1 MRLNIRLDLNSER
14 VQLHL
19 LKGLDSW
26 VELGLLSEAQVREL
40 ARTMSQPIP
49 SAEDDSDSLPSSL
62 PRTAI
67 ADKRGYAS
75 ASAVDSALQGSTEAL
90 PKAEPKL
97 SKLLRTLRPLLEEI
111 SVIWLL
117 FLGVFLVVVSS
128 GLLAASQWQ
137 SFSAAG
143 QYAILLAYTLAFW
156 GASIWAQRQE
166 RLQVTAKM
174 LALTATLLIPINFW
188 MMDAIGLRNTPV
200 GVGVG
205 GLSALLLSC
214 LLLKLLA
221 HRFNR
226 LNTVGLSWLHLGWLA
241 GGWAFWPVAATYLG
255 TVGTA
260 ANLTY
265 QDRRLEPSEDLSV
278 EETEEIRGTEEAATR
293 SPAFDRLVMSLSVL
307 ILLFRSLFVVQ
318 VPPYQLGLA
327 AGICGW
333 LLVWLNRNHQSRE
346 LWRWAGLSLL
356 FVGWAVTVGQQPP
369 LQAIAI
375 STLVLWLLWDRL
387 KLSWQK
393 GYLLALIGVASQAY
407 WLLSALIPP
416 RTRETILTQLAQQFS
431 TQPVSRVEWMS
442 LGFLPFL
449 WGLLFFARWLRRWQQ
464 PALSQLTE
472 GVTLAIGI
480 GLTALSAGTR
490 FTLAANL
497 LLSAITLFVVV
508 HRRPH
513 IQRFVVT
520 LAHVFGLAVIAAFIH
535 YLRPELAVLTWA
547 YILLAGG
554 LAEFA
559 LHLTLRSDGET
570 SLGENRWRQN
580 TWGAGLGL
588 FALSYIPLIE
598 SWSVCPDWI
607 WLLVPVVLTF
617 VANRR
622 SALHPVRL
630 AQVTLLAV
638 VLQTPWLQGFPIAI
652 ASFAVGTLCMLANSR
667 VWQSSWATLFTVG
680 SGIACVTSMAG
691 YTTDALN
698 NDGDYLWIVWALE
711 IAALGLMARALDR
724 RTGKLSGLYRKAFGL
739 WELLLTAVLLLSGSA
754 IAALVIDDPLYQYSI
769 SALGIRYLIAATVLL
784 IAALLEAIRHQ
795 PADWRYWRLAWAV
808 EIVVALGLTLGGV
821 NIEGIAVATL
831 ALGFVAQMSADVW
844 VLRRPPY
851 RSSWQGIP
859 IVYAVLGALLGHVT
873 FGADSGLFTIFA
885 GAIAI
890 GIGRR
895 NLSLNP
901 LSYIGL
907 AALSLGAYELL
918 VYRMLQASGGQAG
931 DGFTLLAIL
940 ALVIA
945 LVERFLGP
953 WLLRYRLIPAQG
965 LRGAAHAH
973 WLLGS
978 VLVVA
983 AAVTGL
989 SQPKGITFWTG
1000 TLVLLAGYALITGN
1014 RRWTPQTFIS
1024 NHAIW
1029 TGVGIVE
1036 ILLCTAHNRFI
1047 WFPDRT
1053 FLITW
1058 GGVAACA
1065 VSFAIYQLPWE
1076 RWGWPLRQWRL
1087 LALWLPLS
1095 ALGVAM
1101 SYRVPTQSLLIVG
1114 AFYAWMAKQR
1124 DQVRLSY
1131 LSVLLFDW
1139 ALLRYLDEQGWLT
1152 ALAFSLVAGVSL
1164 LYVAEIEPYFQ
1175 GLSRDLSPDF
1185 FKRQQR
1191 HWLRSL
1197 ASGLIGITALYQA
1210 ESDRPLLLYAAITL
1224 ALCTGLILAG
1234 LALKVR
1240 AFLYVGTGT
1249 FVLQII
1255 RVLWLFINDNSLL
1268 LWAVGIV
1275 LGLAFIWVAATFESR
1290 RGQVTHRLESWNTA
1304 LQTWD

>member
-1 MRLNIRLDLNSER
+1 MRLNIKLNLNSER

-19 LKGLDSW
+19 LEGLDSW
-26 VELGLLSEAQVREL
+26 VKLGLLSEAQVREL
-40 ARTMSQPIP
+40 ARSMSQPIP
-49 SAEDDSDSLPSSL
+49 SVEDAPASLPSFVN
-62 PRTAI
+62 RA
-67 ADKRGYAS
+67 AAS
-75 ASAVDSALQGSTEAL
+75 SSAVDSLTEGATESPTEAL
-90 PKAEPKL
+90 PRAEPKI
-97 SKLLRTLRPLLEEI
+97 SKLLRALRPLLEEI

-137 SFSAAG
+137 SFSAVG

-166 RLQVTAKM
+166 QLQVTAKM

-221 HRFNR
+221 DRSNQI
-226 LNTVGLSWLHLGWLA
+226 NVIALSWLHLGWIA
-241 GGWAFWPVAATYLG
+241 GGWAFWPVAATYVG

-260 ANLTY
+260 ASLTY
-265 QDRRLEPSEDLSV
+265 QDRQSALPSDLPA
-278 EETEEIRGTEEAATR
+278 EESEGTEGTEAVATR
-293 SPAFDRLVMSLSVL
+293 SPAFDLLAVSLSVL
-307 ILLFRSLFVVQ
+307 LLLFRSLFVVQ
-318 VPPYQLGLA
+318 VPPHQLGLA

-333 LLVWLNRNHQSRE
+333 LLVWLNRNQQSRE
-346 LWRWAGLSLL
+346 LWQWVGVGLL
-356 FVGWAVTVGQQPP
+356 FAGWAVTVEQQPP

-375 STLVLWLLWDRL
+375 STLALWLLWDRL

-393 GYLLALIGVASQAY
+393 GYLLALIGTAGQAY
-407 WLLSALIPP
+407 WLLSAVIPP
-416 RTRETILTQLAQQFS
+416 KTRDTILTQLAQRLS
-431 TQPVSRVEWMS
+431 TQPVSKVEWMS
-442 LGFLPFL
+442 LGLFPFL
-449 WGLLFFARWLRRWQQ
+449 WGLLWFARQLRRWRQ

-472 GVTLAIGI
+472 GVALAV
-480 GLTALSAGTR
+480 GLGMTAFSSGTR
-490 FTLAANL
+490 FTLAAHL
-497 LLSAITLFVVV
+497 LLSAITLFAIVR
-508 HRRPH
+508 RRPR
-513 IQRFVVT
+513 IQGFMVT
-520 LAHVFGLAVIAAFIH
+520 LAHVFGLGAIAACIH
-535 YLRPELAVLTWA
+535 YLQPELAVFTWA

-559 LHLTLRSDGET
+559 LHLTLRSDGEAFP
-570 SLGENRWRQN
+570 GENRWRQN
-580 TWGAGLGL
+580 TWGMGLCL
-588 FALSYIPLIE
+588 FALSYAALIE
-598 SWSVCPDWI
+598 GWSFRPDWI
-607 WLLVPVVLTF
+607 WLVVPIALTF
-617 VANRR
+617 VANHRR
-622 SALHPVRL
+622 ALHPVWL
-630 AQVTLLAV
+630 AKVTLLAA
-638 VLQTPWLQGFPIAI
+638 VLQTPWLAGWGVAI
-652 ASFAVGTLCMLANSR
+652 ASFAIGTLCMLLNSR
-667 VWQSSWATLFTVG
+667 IWQSRWAALFTVG
-680 SGIACVTSMAG
+680 SGIACVTSMAC
-691 YTTDALN
+691 YSIDALN
-698 NDGDYLWIVWALE
+698 INEDYLWIVWALE
-711 IAALGLMARALDR
+711 IAALGLMARALAHP
-724 RTGKLSGLYRKAFGL
+724 TGKLSGLYRRASNL
-739 WELLLTAVLLLSGSA
+739 WELLLMTVLLLLGTA
-754 IAALVIDDPLYQYSI
+754 IAASVIDDPLYQSFL
-769 SALGIRYLIAATVLL
+769 SASSTRYLLVANVLL
-784 IAALLEAIRHQ
+784 IATLLEAIRHQ
-795 PADWRYWRLAWAV
+795 PADWRYWRLAWAT
-808 EIVVALGLTLGGV
+808 EIVAVLGLVLCGV
-821 NIEGIAVATL
+821 GVEGVAVATL
-831 ALGFVAQMSADVW
+831 ALGFGAQIGADVW

-859 IVYAVLGALLGHVT
+859 IVYALLGALLGHAT
-873 FGADSGLFTIFA
+873 FGANSGLFTIGA

-890 GIGRR
+890 GVGRR
-895 NLSLNP
+895 KASLHP
-901 LSYIGL
+901 LSYTGL

-940 ALVIA
+940 ALIIA
-945 LVERFLGP
+945 LVERFLSP
-953 WLLRYRLIPAQG
+953 WLLRYLLIPAQG
-965 LRGAAHAH
+965 LRGVAHAH

-978 VLVVA
+978 VLAVA

-989 SQPKGITFWTG
+989 SQPKGITLWTG
-1000 TLVLLAGYALITGN
+1000 TSVLLAGYALITGN
-1014 RRWTPQTFIS
+1014 RRWTPQTFVS
-1024 NHAIW
+1024 NPAIW
-1029 TGVGIVE
+1029 TSVGIVE
-1036 ILLCTAHNRFI
+1036 ILLCAAHNRFV
-1047 WFPDRT
+1047 WFSDRT

-1058 GGVAACA
+1058 GGLAACA
-1065 VSFAIYQLPWE
+1065 VSFAVYQLPWE
-1076 RWGWPLRQWRL
+1076 RWGWPLRPWRL

-1095 ALGVAM
+1095 ALGVAV

-1175 GLSRDLSPDF
+1175 GLSADLSPNLY
-1185 FKRQQR
+1185 KRQQR

-1210 ESDRPLLLYAAITL
+1210 ESDHPLLLYVAITL
-1224 ALCTGLILAG
+1224 ALGTGLILAG

-1275 LGLAFIWVAATFESR
+1275 LGLSFIWVAATFESR
-1290 RGQVTHRLESWNTA
+1290 RGQVSHRLESWNTA